1 MYAELRE
8 VMPDSRRL
16 RERGSDGTAQ
26 QNLQWGLDSFV
37 LFMFW
42 SRNDRPT
49 CELAHANPETDG
61 KTGR

>member
-1 MYAELRE
+1 MYAKLRE

-26 QNLQWGLDSFV
+26 QNLQCGLDSFV
-37 LFMFW
+37 LFMFQ
-42 SRNDRPT
+42 SGNDRPT
-49 CELAHANPETDG
+49 CELAHATPETDG